1 MARIGEFVF
10 GTDGNGYTDLIVKT
24 GGARLPV
31 LTGKMEDDNLAMF
44 GQNIFAFTLRDVPPL
59 VAEVE
64 RLNGTVHEEVD
75 LFIMHQANKYM
86 LDFLRKKLGVTEE
99 KFYVNFAEIGNTVSS
114 TLPIALKDVAA
125 EGRLGVGM
133 KVVLAGFGVGLSWA
147 GVQLEYT

>member
-99 KFYVNFAEIGNTVSS
+99 KF
-114 TLPIALKDVAA
+114 
-125 EGRLGVGM
+125 
-133 KVVLAGFGVGLSWA
+133 
-147 GVQLEYT
+147 